1 MKKSIKLLAVALAGT
16 FILSGCADNADKQ
29 TASAG
34 TAAAETTA
42 KSSDE
47 AESSRENADQP
58 TDVSKNSDN
67 TAVRVGSL
75 KGPTSMGLAQLM
87 DRAKKGETENDY
99 TFIMAGKADELVGSV
114 ANGDLDI
121 VLVPANVASILY
133 TKNPGQC
140 KCDRY

>member
-47 AESSRENADQP
+47 AESSRENADRRFQ
-58 TDVSKNSDN
+58 KQ
-67 TAVRVGSL
+67 R
-75 KGPTSMGLAQLM
+75 
-87 DRAKKGETENDY
+87 
-99 TFIMAGKADELVGSV
+99 
-114 ANGDLDI
+114 
-121 VLVPANVASILY
+121 
-133 TKNPGQC
+133 
-140 KCDRY
+140 